1 MLDIC
6 CHYLSCVGVMSA
18 IIQIPVV
25 TSDDTE
31 ELSNIEINQIIADE
45 YINVQHMYFIK
56 YNKGKKGRQGFKWV
70 NEDIISHQK
79 ELLAKYIEA
88 EPNLD
93 DFFVQHEPARRNQLP
108 EAKHIVVVEGDSVF
122 AFENDDYFVDN
133 MDPKKASQNNATK
146 DLKNRKIIE
155 IIEPTLKNGRR
166 EWVVR
171 YDNEK
176 TLIDHLDLRK
186 KEPEMLATYMRK
198 LLQNETKE

>member
-1 MLDIC
+1 
-6 CHYLSCVGVMSA
+6 MSA

-31 ELSNIEINQIIADE
+31 ELSDVEINQIIADE
-45 YINVQHMYFIK
+45 YINGQHMYFIK
-56 YNKGKKGRQGFKWV
+56 YIKGKKGKHGFKWV
-70 NEDIISHQK
+70 TEDIVSHQK
-79 ELLAKYIEA
+79 KHLAKFVEA

-93 DFFVQHEPARRNQLP
+93 DFFVQHEPTRRNQLP

-133 MDPKKASQNNATK
+133 MDPKKASQSNASK

-171 YDNEK
+171 YENEK

-198 LLQNETKE
+198 LMQNETKE